1 MSASAR
7 CEALGSGAWAVGLC
21 LGADHPARSRRPPTR
36 LHFVLDNSGSMG
48 GNSQHAQECF
58 ADLVDLA
65 SGPCSMVAF
74 DSSAHL
80 LGDHFRTAQEVRSAR
95 LPRQGG
101 TNITAGVE
109 RALEVIRACEEGSG
123 SGERPH
129 HVLILLSDGA
139 HMVGPR
145 PQERL
150 PVLGSQLRAA
160 LPALRLSVAVV
171 GVTRSSDTSMGMLLK
186 TSLETVVLAD
196 LEPIYFAASPSEMR
210 EVLGQMHAGMASLRG
225 SVVSVVAPEG
235 RSFVRAVGEAG
246 SKSVD
251 LLADAGEHGLLCLG
265 ASPPEEVEVDGVRV
279 ACTAPPADA
288 ADFDAALAA
297 SALQSLVHAVRVRR
311 VAVGAEGVR
320 TAIQQLGSWV
330 AELEERAATSSSGTR
345 LSLAKATPA
354 ERLSQHR
361 ALRGAMQSA
370 RELRNQLA
378 EIEAH
383 RADDSAS
390 QAAFLTG
397 ASRRFGAKALMLAA
411 RNKERAGVDVDPA
424 ARMQELREDIAS
436 IAPRMRLA
444 LREDFCAKLGALCDA
459 ERLQLHERL
468 VRILPE
474 RVPRRAI
481 RTLCEGGVTADVLAA
496 DPELAALVD
505 SGAATEPLLA
515 VAGQLRQSFLSLQ
528 SAWEQLKDWC
538 DPVTD
543 ACGTEYQL
551 LMCFGALG
559 CPIDVQRCDAT
570 QMDPYAM
577 AVTRVRAAPADSA
590 SLLTA
595 LHSDQQVVPPE
606 GGVALQDLLVLVDPD
621 APRAS
626 RLAANSALMREAYTS
641 VVLCRDLHMYTGN
654 KMRLALHAHSLLAA
668 VQPPPAAASKEDL
681 RAQLRRQYLGR
692 AFQCSECGFGPID
705 HFACSDLEAHHG
717 EDVGGGVISNA
728 CPRCKWFSPDL
739 ADWPKWDGSLPAEAA
754 KGANATE
761 ARAKASLTAASVEIA
776 LRICYSARALSG
788 AGQDG
793 EAQELLRRLGAW
805 DTLTTADGVDH
816 PVQLLLALAA
826 QDEVPEEALG
836 PVPLLALLNEA
847 CARRARSDFRRE
859 SGGDDGRAA
868 AAARKRCEAFL
879 GVHPHTAPYTKPLE
893 EGEPRSE
900 AVRETCC
907 GEYSLDT
914 AEFDFKSW
922 VREVLTPWVSAL
934 VFVRR
939 LRGSLRTRVGG
950 WKQLGLDMER
960 GSAAWA
966 DVAGELRRPFC
977 AQGELCALLG
987 IRRQGDAPRVL
998 ATVAAQAFLHSSSQL
1013 RRTAAAGGS
1022 LRDPLGDVRDG
1033 DTLRGLC
1040 VDLRMAVYEE
1050 RVAAKMREWS
1060 AVGASLVYQRA
1071 RVADLAQ
1078 YAGLVG
1084 SGHTHGLDKPTFW
1097 GLWRAAQA
1105 RGAEAENAKL
1115 FLSRSNGG
1123 FVNKH
1128 GR

>member
-1 MSASAR
+1 MHAHGR
-7 CEALGSGAWAVGLC
+7 CAALGGDAWVVGLS
-21 LGADHPARSRRPPTR
+21 LGAGHPARSCRPPTR

-48 GNSQHAQECF
+48 SNSQHAQECF

-65 SGPCSMVAF
+65 GGPCSVVAF

-80 LGDHFRTAQEVRSAR
+80 LGDHFRTAQEVRAAR

-109 RALEVIRACEEGSG
+109 RALEVVRSCEEGRRG
-123 SGERPH
+123 GERPH
-129 HVLILLSDGA
+129 HILILLSDGA

-160 LPALRLSVAVV
+160 LPALRLSVVVV

-186 TSLETVVLAD
+186 SSLETVMLPD

-210 EVLGQMHAGMASLRG
+210 GVLGQMHAGMASLRG

-251 LLADAGEHGLLCLG
+251 LLADAGEQGLLCLG

-279 ACTAPPADA
+279 ACAAPPADA
-288 ADFDAALAA
+288 AGFDAGLAA

-311 VAVGAEGVR
+311 VAVGADGVR
-320 TAIQQLGSWV
+320 TALRQLGSWV
-330 AELEERAATSSSGTR
+330 AALEERAAASCSGAR

-361 ALRGAMQSA
+361 ALRGAVQGA
-370 RELRNQLA
+370 RELRNQLV

-390 QAAFLTG
+390 QATFLNG
-397 ASRRFGAKALMLAA
+397 ASRRFGAKALLLAA
-411 RNKERAGVDVDPA
+411 RNKERAGGDVDPA
-424 ARMQELREDIAS
+424 ARLQELRKDIAS

-444 LREDFCAKLGALCDA
+444 LREDFCAKLGALDDL
-459 ERLQLHERL
+459 ERVQLHTRL
-468 VRILPE
+468 VRTLPE
-474 RVPRRAI
+474 HVPRQAI
-481 RTLCEGGVTADVLAA
+481 STLCGGGITVDMLAT
-496 DPELAALVD
+496 DLEVAALVD
-505 SGAATEPLLA
+505 SGVAIESLLA

-538 DPVTD
+538 DPATD
-543 ACGTEYQL
+543 SCGTEYQL

-559 CPIDVQRCDAT
+559 CPIDVSRCDAT

-577 AVTRVRAAPADSA
+577 SVTRVRAAPADSA

-606 GGVALQDLLVLVDPD
+606 GGVPLQDLLVLVDPD
-621 APRAS
+621 VPNAS
-626 RLAANSALMREAYTS
+626 RLAANSALLRESYTS

-668 VQPPPAAASKEDL
+668 VQPPPTAASKEDL

-692 AFQCSECGFGPID
+692 AFQCSMCGFGPID

-728 CPRCKWFSPDL
+728 CPRCQWFSPEL
-739 ADWPKWDGSLPAEAA
+739 ADWPKWDGSLPPEAVN
-754 KGANATE
+754 GADAPQPRAT
-761 ARAKASLTAASVEIA
+761 ASLTAASVEIA
-776 LRICYSARALSG
+776 LRICYSARALSSP
-788 AGQDG
+788 AQDG
-793 EAQELLRRLGAW
+793 EAQELLRRLDAW
-805 DTLTTADGVDH
+805 DTLTAADGVEH

-826 QDEVPEEALG
+826 QDEVPEGALG
-836 PVPLLALLNEA
+836 QVPLLALLNEV
-847 CARRARSDFRRE
+847 CARRARSDGRRE
-859 SGGDDGRAA
+859 AGGDDARAA

-879 GVHPHTAPYTKPLE
+879 GVHPHTAPCTRPLE

-900 AVRETCC
+900 AVREACC
-907 GEYSLDT
+907 GEWSLD
-914 AEFDFKSW
+914 AEAFDFKAW
-922 VREVLTPWVSAL
+922 VREALTPWASAL

-939 LRGSLRTRVGG
+939 LRSSLRARGGG
-950 WKQLGLDMER
+950 WRQLGLDLER
-960 GSAAWA
+960 GPAAWA
-966 DVAGELRRPFC
+966 DVARELQRPFC

-987 IRRQGDAPRVL
+987 VRRPGDAPRVL
-998 ATVAAQAFLHSSSQL
+998 ATVAAQAFLHGSSQL
-1013 RRTAAAGGS
+1013 RRTAAAGGA
-1022 LRDPLGDVRDG
+1022 LREPLGDVRDG

-1040 VDLRMAVYEE
+1040 VDLRMAIYEE

-1060 AVGASLVYQRA
+1060 VVGASLVYQRA
-1071 RVADLAQ
+1071 RVADLSQ
-1078 YAGLVG
+1078 YAGLLG

-1097 GLWRAAQA
+1097 GLWRAARA
-1105 RGAEAENAKL
+1105 GGADAENARL
-1115 FLSRSNGG
+1115 FLSRSNAG